1 MYGLAI
7 AVCARGGGGEGGG
20 CDDNNNK
27 TINIIIISSLTRQ
40 NLGRVPNVGVDE
52 EQPFEGGF
60 KALRQHHQ
68 RVSFPHL
75 WQENTFYSKRT
86 HSIVP
91 APSTCLLPAPVAR
104 VCEKGGRGEEES
116 GERERERERKSEKGK
131 ERMGK
136 RREGREEGRGWRGD
150 TG

>member
-7 AVCARGGGGEGGG
+7 AVCARGGGGGGG
-20 CDDNNNK
+20 CDDNNNDNNYNNNNHNHNHNNK

-104 VCEKGGRGEEES
+104 V
-116 GERERERERKSEKGK
+116 
-131 ERMGK
+131 
-136 RREGREEGRGWRGD
+136 
-150 TG
+150 